1 MESIDD
7 LAVEGS
13 AVVGSPGSIFA
24 VDVTEAESTC
34 ASCGATSPL
43 ADEQHICTVTTRCS
57 YDARRVRLCSA
68 DRMPAALVAG
78 RFHFANR
85 ANQVLT
91 EDGQF
96 EPLLPLDH
104 RANYVVRWIV
114 SGEAA
119 AGRNF
124 AEVRPGTRFEGRY
137 Q

>member
-1 MESIDD
+1 MESIED

-13 AVVGSPGSIFA
+13 PVVGSGSIFA
-24 VDVTEAESTC
+24 VDVTEAEATC

-43 ADEQHICTVTTRCS
+43 ADELHCAVATCS
-57 YDARRVRLCSA
+57 SDAWRVRLCSA

-78 RFHFANR
+78 RFRFADR

-96 EPLLPLDH
+96 EPLLPPDH

-124 AEVRPGTRFEGRY
+124 AEVRLGTRFEGSY